1 MGKQTFEINTLL
13 VKDMSIREITSLV
26 LSIKSGKNKD
36 VDEKLSL
43 AARFVYQDLKRYR
56 FTDAGMLLTFERFC
70 QYSQSVC
77 HDFLEIHRLNHFVYS
92 SIQRVCDWL
101 DDKGMMTTNARRYF
115 NKIERTYRDYQSAHM
130 KLIDLASY
138 RTVQDHLMLANNH
151 ITPLIEPLEN
161 SIRDYI
167 ISKRSKM
174 LECGQKDD
182 VILLTKIHAALM
194 FCAALRNTRMG
205 FFEKRLEEYGV
216 DFSCDYTYA
225 DISGAAR
232 NFVWMMEQLGVRF
245 TKDKDDDYVLK
256 GIDFDKSV
264 RINSEWSKIV
274 SVVTDVD
281 LMNKTALDAI
291 YMNPETKADY
301 EAQCAREEAIEMAAA
316 IDKLRQNPNV
326 KSLS

>member
-70 QYSQSVC
+70 QCRQSVC
-77 HDFLEIHRLNHFVYS
+77 HDFMEIHRLNHFVYS

-101 DDKGMMTTNARRYF
+101 DDKGMMTANARRYF
-115 NKIERTYRDYQSAHM
+115 KKIERCYGDYQSAHM

-167 ISKRSKM
+167 ISKRSQM

-205 FFEKRLEEYGV
+205 FFEKRQEEYGV

-225 DISGAAR
+225 DIGGAAR
-232 NFVWMMEQLGVRF
+232 NFVWMMEQLGVKVVPSQSNFLLADFGRDM
-245 TKDKDDDYVLK
+245 TEPAERLK
-256 GIDFDKSV
+256 EQGILV
-264 RINSEWSKIV
+264 RTCGSFGLENSFLRLAVRTEKENGRLIA
-274 SVVTDVD
+274 
-281 LMNKTALDAI
+281 ALEEI
-291 YMNPETKADY
+291 LH
-301 EAQCAREEAIEMAAA
+301 AR
-316 IDKLRQNPNV
+316 
-326 KSLS
+326 